1 MQTLIK
7 SFLFAVSFIEEN
19 SVNMNMKAV
28 SFES

>member
-19 SVNMNMKAV
+19 SVNMKAV